1 MKDISIVIGEE
12 KIDLEHDG
20 LQWLVNEQPFIEKS
34 SGHKRYKKT
43 NYFRAI
49 AGAARYLTS
58 LGLSKVDA
66 NCLAEI
72 ETAIKALEVRIY
84 EELTNGISKR

>member
-20 LQWLVNEQPFIEKS
+20 LQWMVNEQPFIEKS

-43 NYFRAI
+43 NYFRTV
-49 AGAARYLTS
+49 AGVARYLAS

-66 NCLAEI
+66 DSLTEI
-72 ETAIKALEVRIY
+72 ESATKALEVRIY